1 MLFVFVI
8 GLVLR
13 WVGFIIGVRFGGSN
27 KGTGSVWGSVSLTIS
42 LKETPTG
49 GEFKGKPYLGF
60 GFWF

>member
-13 WVGFIIGVRFGGSN
+13 WIGFTIRVRFGGES
-27 KGTGSVWGSVSLTIS
+27 KGTVWGSVSLTIS

-49 GEFKGKPYLGF
+49 GEFKGKSYLGF